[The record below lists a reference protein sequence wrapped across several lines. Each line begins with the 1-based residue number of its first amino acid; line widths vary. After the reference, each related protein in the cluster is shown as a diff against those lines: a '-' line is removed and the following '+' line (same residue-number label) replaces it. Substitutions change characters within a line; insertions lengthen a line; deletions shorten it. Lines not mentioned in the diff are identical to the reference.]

1 MKKDNRA
8 IHEVFSRVIQCIWF
22 LTHLLLLL
30 SIAFEIHN
38 FADGKGEVRT
48 CQFQMTWQPSA
59 KNSIYLLRKTSFKRH
74 YYFRAVVFLE
84 WTRLINFSFHLQR
97 NVLVWHFTSGW
108 LDLYKSWKK
117 GHTSS
122 YQKELFYF
130 PFHLL
135 FYYGRN
141 NDFQKKMSKSP
152 KYLCKLVPYVFPH
165 LKNTLEVHFTHRPFN
180 TGLFFFGVRKIS
192 TKAEKS
198 KSVALIKLPFGWLTN
213 LELVFCR
220 DLMLRTLKDS
230 LDREREAPG

>member
-22 LTHLLLLL
+22 LTHLLLIL

-84 WTRLINFSFHLQR
+84 WTRLINFSFYLQR

-130 PFHLL
+130 SFHLL

-141 NDFQKKMSKSP
+141 NDFQEKNEKKVRHI
-152 KYLCKLVPYVFPH
+152 CANWFFIF
-165 LKNTLEVHFTHRPFN
+165 LKNMLEVHFTHKPFPIRV
-180 TGLFFFGVRKIS
+180 FFIWCS
-192 TKAEKS
+192 
-198 KSVALIKLPFGWLTN
+198 
-213 LELVFCR
+213 
-220 DLMLRTLKDS
+220 
-230 LDREREAPG
+230 

>member
-1 MKKDNRA
+1 MPKQQAIDIKWHINNTRHTCMPHNRCRKLYEEEDNRA

-22 LTHLLLLL
+22 LTHLLLIL

-74 YYFRAVVFLE
+74 YYLRAVVFLE
-84 WTRLINFSFHLQR
+84 WTIIKGLLIFRHLQR

-122 YQKELFYF
+122 YQKELFLF
-130 PFHLL
+130 SIPSALL
-135 FYYGRN
+135 
-141 NDFQKKMSKSP
+141 
-152 KYLCKLVPYVFPH
+152 
-165 LKNTLEVHFTHRPFN
+165 
-180 TGLFFFGVRKIS
+180 
-192 TKAEKS
+192 
-198 KSVALIKLPFGWLTN
+198 
-213 LELVFCR
+213 
-220 DLMLRTLKDS
+220 LRTQ
-230 LDREREAPG
+230 